1 MIAPKT
7 TLGKKLGA
15 GHFGKVYLAND
26 PVHGEVAVKVIER
39 DTSKPPAKW
48 DEQKDRFLK
57 EAQNLAKATHRNIV
71 RVFHLEEADGGDSVR
86 ICMELCQ
93 GGSLQGAYDAG
104 PMNLLQVRNVGS
116 QVLLGLGALHA
127 REMLHRDL
135 KPGNILVDEHGKIRI
150 GDFGLVTDDLILG
163 YADVGGYI
171 YVDHL
176 AYEVWHGNGTSEKSD
191 VWAFGMTMF
200 RLLHGHDWYER
211 APKPR
216 GEIVN
221 GGFADTLEWLPH
233 IPKRW
238 RRVIREMLRDDT
250 AARLQNVSAVQA
262 KFASLPVAP
271 VWDCKVATDRV
282 VWERLKKGRR
292 IVVEWLQH
300 SATRHEWSAQSEPT
314 TTGKTRRLAGSA
326 GVIGRRL
333 ALKQLED
340 FFAGSS

>member
-1 MIAPKT
+1 MSEPKT
-7 TLGKKLGA
+7 TLGKLLGS

-26 PVHGEVAVKVIER
+26 QVHGEVAVKVIER

-71 RVFHLEEADGGDSVR
+71 RVFHLEEADGGNSVR
-86 ICMELCQ
+86 ICMELCR
-93 GGSLQGAYDAG
+93 GGSLQGAYEAG
-104 PMNLLQVRNVGS
+104 PKNLLQVRNIGS

-127 REMLHRDL
+127 RELLHRDL
-135 KPGNILVDEHGKIRI
+135 KPGNILMDEHGKIKI

-163 YADVGGYI
+163 YADVEGYI

-176 AYEVWHGNGTSEKSD
+176 AYEVWHGSGTSEKSD

-200 RLLHGHDWYER
+200 RLLHGHNWYQR
-211 APKPR
+211 TPKPR

-271 VWDCKVATDRV
+271 LWQCKVETAKV
-282 VWERLKKGRR
+282 VWERQAKGRR
-292 IVVEWLQH
+292 IVVVWSQH
-300 SATRHEWSAQSEPT
+300 SATKHEWSARSEPT
-314 TTGKTRRLAGSA
+314 TSGRTRKLGGSA
-326 GVIGRRL
+326 GVTGRRIVI
-333 ALKQLED
+333 KQLED
-340 FFAGSS
+340 FFANGT